1 MTTWRLPFF
10 KDLFIFHTSPVP
22 YIFWGDLKFF
32 KKMKTA
38 NPPEKSVKRDA
49 NFSQF
54 FFNFKKWS
62 FPWFHFKVKS
72 TAVWIVHLPL
82 EIHFL
87 LFMVRVKMADSGQR
101 YANRWN
107 GEGVVKMKTPFTEKP
122 ASRQDF
128 LSRTHIGYSSA
139 SFVKCW
145 RLSWS
150 ALMFRPESHL
160 PGRYQRLCRHRRR

>member
-22 YIFWGDLKFF
+22 YIFGGFKIFLK
-32 KKMKTA
+32 
-38 NPPEKSVKRDA
+38 NENRKSTRKISETGRK
-49 NFSQF
+49 FQSI
-54 FFNFKKWS
+54 FFNLKKWS

-72 TAVWIVHLPL
+72 MAVWIVHLPL

-128 LSRTHIGYSSA
+128 LSRTHIGYTSA

>member
-1 MTTWRLPFF
+1 
-10 KDLFIFHTSPVP
+10 
-22 YIFWGDLKFF
+22 
-32 KKMKTA
+32 MKTA

-62 FPWFHFKVKS
+62 FLWFHFKVKS
-72 TAVWIVHLPL
+72 MAVWIVHLPL

-128 LSRTHIGYSSA
+128 LSRTHIGYTSA

-150 ALMFRPESHL
+150 ALMFRPGIPSTGTIPKIVSKPLKVGAVGQLVPSIREF
-160 PGRYQRLCRHRRR
+160 